1 MPYKKVKDGVTIE
14 VRVEPRSSREEIRD
28 VTGGVLKVKLT
39 APPVDGAAN
48 SQLIKLI
55 SKEFGV
61 KKSAVK
67 VIRGERS
74 RNKVVKIEGIEVLG
88 DLV

>member
-1 MPYKKVKDGVTIE
+1 
-14 VRVEPRSSREEIRD
+14 
-28 VTGGVLKVKLT
+28 T